1 MRKEA
6 KMFQAETKELLNLM
20 IHSIYTNREIFLR
33 ELISNASDAIDK
45 IKFEALTNSEIL
57 GEDKD
62 FKITLSV
69 NKDKKEITITDNGI
83 GMTYDEVAENIG
95 TIAKSGSK
103 AFKEKLENTSKDDID
118 IIGQFG
124 VGFYSGFMVADK
136 MTLITK
142 SPKSDMGV
150 KWTSTGDGSYE
161 IEEFEKKERGTSIT
175 LTIKD
180 GEEFMTFLE
189 DWKIRDLV
197 KKYSDYVRYPII
209 FNDETINSTKPI
221 WKTDKSQLKDENY
234 NEFYKSTFHDWEDPM
249 FHFHLKVQGSIEYT
263 ALLYIPKKAPM
274 DFYSKD
280 YKKGLQLYTKNVFIM
295 DKCDELIPEYFS
307 FVKGLVDCDDL
318 SLNISRE
325 ILQQNSELTAI
336 SKNFEKKII
345 SELEYILKNDR
356 EKYIEFWEAFGRNIK
371 FGIHDMFGMN
381 KDKLQNLLIFRSSLD
396 DKYVTLKEY
405 VERMGEEKKEILY
418 VVGEDLA
425 TVKSLPKMEALKEKG
440 VEVLILTDKI
450 DEFAL
455 KTMNEFEGKTFKSI
469 SDSDFKL
476 EENKE
481 KEEEKKEILYVVGE
495 DLATVKSL
503 PKMEALKEKG
513 VEVLILTDKIDEFA
527 LKTMNEFEGKT
538 FKSISDSDFK
548 LEENKEKEEEIKKLS
563 EDNKSMLDKIKES
576 LTGKIVDVE
585 LSNNLGSGAS
595 ALLAKGEISLE
606 MEKVLSQIPGN
617 ESIKAEKI
625 LALNPEH
632 PLFTKL
638 QECKDTPKFDDL
650 LDILYTEALMLEGF
664 QVENPVEFIKKL
676 NNLLK

>member
-336 SKNFEKKII
+336 SKNLEKKII

-405 VERMGEEKKEILY
+405 IERMGEEKKEILY

-440 VEVLILTDKI
+440 I
-450 DEFAL
+450 
-455 KTMNEFEGKTFKSI
+455 
-469 SDSDFKL
+469 
-476 EENKE
+476 
-481 KEEEKKEILYVVGE
+481 
-495 DLATVKSL
+495 
-503 PKMEALKEKG
+503 
-513 VEVLILTDKIDEFA
+513 EVLILTDKIDEFA

-617 ESIKAEKI
+617 ENIKAEKI

-632 PLFTKL
+632 PLFAKL

-664 QVENPVEFIKKL
+664 QIENPVEFIKKL

>member
-57 GEDKD
+57 GEDRD
-62 FKITLSV
+62 FKITLSID
-69 NKDKKEITITDNGI
+69 KDKKEITITDNGI

-209 FNDETINSTKPI
+209 FNDETINFTKPI

-336 SKNFEKKII
+336 SKNLEKKII

-481 KEEEKKEILYVVGE
+481 KEEE
-495 DLATVKSL
+495 
-503 PKMEALKEKG
+503 
-513 VEVLILTDKIDEFA
+513 
-527 LKTMNEFEGKT
+527 
-538 FKSISDSDFK
+538 
-548 LEENKEKEEEIKKLS
+548 IKKLS

-617 ESIKAEKI
+617 ENIKAEKI

-632 PLFTKL
+632 PLFAKL

-664 QVENPVEFIKKL
+664 QIENPVEFIKKL

>member
-6 KMFQAETKELLNLM
+6 KIFQAETKELLNLM
-20 IHSIYTNREIFLR
+20 IHSIYTNKEIFLR

-45 IKFEALTNSEIL
+45 LKFESLTNSEIL
-57 GEDKD
+57 GEDRD
-62 FKITLSV
+62 FKITISV
-69 NKDKKEITITDNGI
+69 DKDKKEITISDNGI
-83 GMTYDEVAENIG
+83 GMTYEEVAENIG

-103 AFKEKLENTSKDDID
+103 AFKEKLENVSKDDID

-136 MTLITK
+136 MTLVTK
-142 SPKSDMGV
+142 SPKSDIGV

-161 IEEFEKKERGTSIT
+161 IEEYEKTERGTTIT
-175 LTIKD
+175 LTIKE
-180 GEEFMTFLE
+180 GEEYIGFLE
-189 DWKIRDLV
+189 EWKIRDLV

-209 FNDETINSTKPI
+209 FKDETINSTKPI

-234 NEFYKSTFHDWEDPM
+234 NEFYKSNFHDWEDPM
-249 FHFHLKVQGSIEYT
+249 FHFHLKVQGNIEYT

-307 FVKGLVDCDDL
+307 FIKGLVDCDDL

-336 SKNFEKKII
+336 SKNLEKKII

-440 VEVLILTDKI
+440 IEVLILTDKI

-455 KTMNEFEGKTFKSI
+455 KTMNEFAGKNFKSI
-469 SDSDFKL
+469 
-476 EENKE
+476 N
-481 KEEEKKEILYVVGE
+481 
-495 DLATVKSL
+495 
-503 PKMEALKEKG
+503 
-513 VEVLILTDKIDEFA
+513 
-527 LKTMNEFEGKT
+527 
-538 FKSISDSDFK
+538 DSDFK

-563 EDNKSMLDKIKES
+563 EDNRTMLDKIKES
-576 LTGKIVDVE
+576 LAGKIVDVE

-617 ESIKAEKI
+617 ENVKAEKI

-638 QECKDTPKFDDL
+638 QECKDTSKFNDL
-650 LDILYTEALMLEGF
+650 LEVLYTEALMLEGF
-664 QVENPVEFIKKL
+664 QIENPVDFIKKL

>member
-62 FKITLSV
+62 FKISLSV
-69 NKDKKEITITDNGI
+69 DQDKKEITITDNGI
-83 GMTYDEVAENIG
+83 GMTYEEVAENIG

-103 AFKEKLENTSKDDID
+103 AFKEKLENTLKDEID

-136 MTLITK
+136 ITLETK

-150 KWTSTGDGSYE
+150 RWISTGDGSYE
-161 IEEFEKKERGTSIT
+161 IEEIEREQRGTAIT
-175 LTIKD
+175 LTIKEGD
-180 GEEFMTFLE
+180 EYSSFLE
-189 DWKIRDLV
+189 DWKVRDLV

-209 FNDETINSTKPI
+209 FKDETINSTKPI
-221 WKTDKSQLKDENY
+221 WKTEKSKLTEENY

-325 ILQQNSELTAI
+325 ILQQNSELTSI
-336 SKNFEKKII
+336 SKNLEKKII

-356 EKYIEFWEAFGRNIK
+356 DKYIEFWEAFGRNIK

-381 KDKLQNLLIFRSSLD
+381 KDKLQNLLIFRSSLE

-405 VERMGEEKKEILY
+405 VSRMGEEKKEILY

-425 TVKSLPKMEALKEKG
+425 TVKSLPKMEALKDKG
-440 VEVLILTDKI
+440 
-450 DEFAL
+450 
-455 KTMNEFEGKTFKSI
+455 M
-469 SDSDFKL
+469 
-476 EENKE
+476 
-481 KEEEKKEILYVVGE
+481 
-495 DLATVKSL
+495 
-503 PKMEALKEKG
+503 
-513 VEVLILTDKIDEFA
+513 EVLILTDKIDEFA

-576 LTGKIVDVE
+576 LKEKIVDVE

-595 ALLAKGEISLE
+595 ALLANGEISLE

-617 ESIKAEKI
+617 ENIKAEKV

-632 PLFTKL
+632 PLFVKL
-638 QECKDTPKFDDL
+638 QECKDTPKFNDL
-650 LDILYTEALMLEGF
+650 LDVLYTEALMLEGF
-664 QVENPVEFIKKL
+664 QIENPVEFIKKL
-676 NNLLK
+676 NSLIK

>member
-1 MRKEA
+1 MKKEA

-124 VGFYSGFMVADK
+124 VGFYSGFMVANK

-307 FVKGLVDCDDL
+307 FVKGLVYCDDL

-336 SKNFEKKII
+336 SKNLEKKII
-345 SELEYILKNDR
+345 SELEYILKNDK

-440 VEVLILTDKI
+440 I
-450 DEFAL
+450 
-455 KTMNEFEGKTFKSI
+455 
-469 SDSDFKL
+469 
-476 EENKE
+476 
-481 KEEEKKEILYVVGE
+481 
-495 DLATVKSL
+495 
-503 PKMEALKEKG
+503 
-513 VEVLILTDKIDEFA
+513 EVLILTDKIDEFA

-617 ESIKAEKI
+617 ENIKAEKI

-632 PLFTKL
+632 PLFAKL

-664 QVENPVEFIKKL
+664 QIENPVEFIKKL

>member
-6 KMFQAETKELLNLM
+6 KVFQAETKELLNLM
-20 IHSIYTNREIFLR
+20 IHSIYTNKEIFLR

-45 IKFEALTNSEIL
+45 LKFESLTNSEIL
-57 GEDKD
+57 GEDRD
-62 FKITLSV
+62 FKITISV
-69 NKDKKEITITDNGI
+69 DKDKKEITISDNGI
-83 GMTYDEVAENIG
+83 GMTYEEVAENIG

-103 AFKEKLENTSKDDID
+103 AFKEKLENVSKDDID

-142 SPKSDMGV
+142 SPKSDIGV

-161 IEEFEKKERGTSIT
+161 IEEYEKAERGTTIT
-175 LTIKD
+175 LTIKE
-180 GEEFMTFLE
+180 GEEYIGFLE
-189 DWKIRDLV
+189 EWKIRDLV

-209 FNDETINSTKPI
+209 FKDETINSTKPI

-234 NEFYKSTFHDWEDPM
+234 NEFYKSNFHDWEDPM
-249 FHFHLKVQGSIEYT
+249 FHFHLKVQGNIEYT

-307 FVKGLVDCDDL
+307 FIKGLVDCDDL

-336 SKNFEKKII
+336 SKNLEKKII

-440 VEVLILTDKI
+440 IEVLILTDKI

-455 KTMNEFEGKTFKSI
+455 KTMNEFAGKNFKSI
-469 SDSDFKL
+469 NDSDFKL

-481 KEEEKKEILYVVGE
+481 KEEQ
-495 DLATVKSL
+495 
-503 PKMEALKEKG
+503 
-513 VEVLILTDKIDEFA
+513 
-527 LKTMNEFEGKT
+527 
-538 FKSISDSDFK
+538 
-548 LEENKEKEEEIKKLS
+548 IKKLS
-563 EDNKSMLDKIKES
+563 EDNRTMLDKIKES
-576 LTGKIVDVE
+576 LAGKIVDVE

-617 ESIKAEKI
+617 ENVKAEKV

-632 PLFTKL
+632 PLFAKL
-638 QECKDTPKFDDL
+638 QECKDTSKFNDL
-650 LDILYTEALMLEGF
+650 LEVLYTEALMLEGF
-664 QVENPVEFIKKL
+664 QIENPVDFIKKL

>member
-6 KMFQAETKELLNLM
+6 KVFQAETKELLNLM
-20 IHSIYTNREIFLR
+20 IHSIYTNKEIFLR

-45 IKFEALTNSEIL
+45 LKFESLTNSEIL
-57 GEDKD
+57 GEDRD
-62 FKITLSV
+62 FKITISV
-69 NKDKKEITITDNGI
+69 DKDKKEITISDNGI
-83 GMTYDEVAENIG
+83 GMIYEEVAENIG

-103 AFKEKLENTSKDDID
+103 AFKEKLENISKDDID

-136 MTLITK
+136 MTLVTK
-142 SPKSDMGV
+142 SPKSDIGV

-161 IEEFEKKERGTSIT
+161 IEEYEKTERGTTIT
-175 LTIKD
+175 LTIKE
-180 GEEFMTFLE
+180 GEEYIGFLE
-189 DWKIRDLV
+189 EWKIRDLV

-209 FNDETINSTKPI
+209 FKDETINSTKPI

-234 NEFYKSTFHDWEDPM
+234 NEFYKSNFHDWEDPM
-249 FHFHLKVQGSIEYT
+249 FHFHLKVQGNIEYT

-307 FVKGLVDCDDL
+307 FIKGLVDCDDL

-336 SKNFEKKII
+336 SKNLEKKII

-440 VEVLILTDKI
+440 IEVLILTDKI

-455 KTMNEFEGKTFKSI
+455 KTMNEFDGKNFKSI
-469 SDSDFKL
+469 
-476 EENKE
+476 N
-481 KEEEKKEILYVVGE
+481 
-495 DLATVKSL
+495 
-503 PKMEALKEKG
+503 
-513 VEVLILTDKIDEFA
+513 
-527 LKTMNEFEGKT
+527 
-538 FKSISDSDFK
+538 DSDFK

-563 EDNKSMLDKIKES
+563 EDNRTMLDKIKES
-576 LTGKIVDVE
+576 LAGKIVDVE

-617 ESIKAEKI
+617 ENVKAEKV

-632 PLFTKL
+632 PLFAKL
-638 QECKDTPKFDDL
+638 QECKDTSKFNDL
-650 LDILYTEALMLEGF
+650 LEVLYTEALMLEGF
-664 QVENPVEFIKKL
+664 QIENPVDFIKKL

>member
-57 GEDKD
+57 GEDRD
-62 FKITLSV
+62 FKITLAV
-69 NKDKKEITITDNGI
+69 DKDKKEITITDNGI

-124 VGFYSGFMVADK
+124 IGFYSGFMVADK

-249 FHFHLKVQGSIEYT
+249 FHFHLKVQGNIEYT

-336 SKNFEKKII
+336 SKNLEKKII

-440 VEVLILTDKI
+440 I
-450 DEFAL
+450 
-455 KTMNEFEGKTFKSI
+455 
-469 SDSDFKL
+469 
-476 EENKE
+476 
-481 KEEEKKEILYVVGE
+481 
-495 DLATVKSL
+495 
-503 PKMEALKEKG
+503 
-513 VEVLILTDKIDEFA
+513 EVLILTDKIDEFA

-617 ESIKAEKI
+617 ENIKAEKI

-632 PLFTKL
+632 PLFAKL

-664 QVENPVEFIKKL
+664 QIENPVEFIKKL

>member
-1 MRKEA
+1 ML
-6 KMFQAETKELLNLM
+6 QETKELLNLM

-336 SKNFEKKII
+336 SKNLEKKII

-440 VEVLILTDKI
+440 I
-450 DEFAL
+450 
-455 KTMNEFEGKTFKSI
+455 
-469 SDSDFKL
+469 
-476 EENKE
+476 
-481 KEEEKKEILYVVGE
+481 
-495 DLATVKSL
+495 
-503 PKMEALKEKG
+503 
-513 VEVLILTDKIDEFA
+513 EVLILTDKIDEFA

-617 ESIKAEKI
+617 ENIKAEKI

-632 PLFTKL
+632 PLFAKL

-664 QVENPVEFIKKL
+664 QIENPVEFIKKL

>member
-336 SKNFEKKII
+336 SKNLEKKII

-371 FGIHDMFGMN
+371 FGIHDMFGVN

-440 VEVLILTDKI
+440 I
-450 DEFAL
+450 
-455 KTMNEFEGKTFKSI
+455 
-469 SDSDFKL
+469 
-476 EENKE
+476 
-481 KEEEKKEILYVVGE
+481 
-495 DLATVKSL
+495 
-503 PKMEALKEKG
+503 
-513 VEVLILTDKIDEFA
+513 EVLILTDKIDEFA

-617 ESIKAEKI
+617 ENIKAEKI

-632 PLFTKL
+632 PLFAKL

-664 QVENPVEFIKKL
+664 QIENPVEFIKKL

>member
-1 MRKEA
+1 MKKEA

-69 NKDKKEITITDNGI
+69 DKDKKEITITDNGI

-336 SKNFEKKII
+336 SKNLEKKII

-440 VEVLILTDKI
+440 I
-450 DEFAL
+450 
-455 KTMNEFEGKTFKSI
+455 
-469 SDSDFKL
+469 
-476 EENKE
+476 
-481 KEEEKKEILYVVGE
+481 
-495 DLATVKSL
+495 
-503 PKMEALKEKG
+503 
-513 VEVLILTDKIDEFA
+513 EVLILTDKIDEFA

-617 ESIKAEKI
+617 ENIKAEKI

-632 PLFTKL
+632 PLFAKL

-664 QVENPVEFIKKL
+664 QIENPVEFIKKL

>member
-249 FHFHLKVQGSIEYT
+249 FHFHLKIQGSIEYT

-336 SKNFEKKII
+336 SKNLEKKII

-440 VEVLILTDKI
+440 I
-450 DEFAL
+450 
-455 KTMNEFEGKTFKSI
+455 
-469 SDSDFKL
+469 
-476 EENKE
+476 
-481 KEEEKKEILYVVGE
+481 
-495 DLATVKSL
+495 
-503 PKMEALKEKG
+503 
-513 VEVLILTDKIDEFA
+513 EVLILTDKIDEFA

-576 LTGKIVDVE
+576 LIGKIVDVE

-617 ESIKAEKI
+617 ENIKAEKI

-632 PLFTKL
+632 PLFAKL

-664 QVENPVEFIKKL
+664 QIENPVEFIKKL

>member
-481 KEEEKKEILYVVGE
+481 KEEE
-495 DLATVKSL
+495 
-503 PKMEALKEKG
+503 
-513 VEVLILTDKIDEFA
+513 
-527 LKTMNEFEGKT
+527 
-538 FKSISDSDFK
+538 
-548 LEENKEKEEEIKKLS
+548 IKKLS

>member
-6 KMFQAETKELLNLM
+6 KVFQAETKELLNLM
-20 IHSIYTNREIFLR
+20 IHSIYTNKEIFLR

-45 IKFEALTNSEIL
+45 LKFESLTNSEIL
-57 GEDKD
+57 EEDRD
-62 FKITLSV
+62 FKITISV
-69 NKDKKEITITDNGI
+69 DKDKKEITISDNGI
-83 GMTYDEVAENIG
+83 GMTYEEVAENIG

-103 AFKEKLENTSKDDID
+103 AFKEKLENISKDDID

-136 MTLITK
+136 MTLVTK
-142 SPKSDMGV
+142 SPKSDIGV

-161 IEEFEKKERGTSIT
+161 IEEYEKTERGTTIT
-175 LTIKD
+175 LTIKE
-180 GEEFMTFLE
+180 GEEYIGFLE
-189 DWKIRDLV
+189 EWKIRDLV

-209 FNDETINSTKPI
+209 FKDETINSTKPI

-234 NEFYKSTFHDWEDPM
+234 NEFYKSNFHDWEDPM
-249 FHFHLKVQGSIEYT
+249 FHFHLKVQGNIEYT

-307 FVKGLVDCDDL
+307 FIKGLVDCDDL

-336 SKNFEKKII
+336 SKNLEKKII

-440 VEVLILTDKI
+440 IEVLILTDKI

-455 KTMNEFEGKTFKSI
+455 KTMNEFDGKNFKSI
-469 SDSDFKL
+469 
-476 EENKE
+476 N
-481 KEEEKKEILYVVGE
+481 
-495 DLATVKSL
+495 
-503 PKMEALKEKG
+503 
-513 VEVLILTDKIDEFA
+513 
-527 LKTMNEFEGKT
+527 
-538 FKSISDSDFK
+538 DSDFK

-563 EDNKSMLDKIKES
+563 EDNRTMLDKIKES
-576 LTGKIVDVE
+576 LAGKIVDVE

-617 ESIKAEKI
+617 ENVKAEKV

-632 PLFTKL
+632 PLFAKL
-638 QECKDTPKFDDL
+638 QECKDTSKFNDL
-650 LDILYTEALMLEGF
+650 LEVLYTEALMLEGF
-664 QVENPVEFIKKL
+664 QIENPVDFIKKL

>member
-336 SKNFEKKII
+336 SKNLEKKII

-405 VERMGEEKKEILY
+405 VERM
-418 VVGEDLA
+418 
-425 TVKSLPKMEALKEKG
+425 
-440 VEVLILTDKI
+440 
-450 DEFAL
+450 
-455 KTMNEFEGKTFKSI
+455 
-469 SDSDFKL
+469 
-476 EENKE
+476 
-481 KEEEKKEILYVVGE
+481 EEEKKEILYVVGE

-513 VEVLILTDKIDEFA
+513 IEVLILTDKIDEFA

-617 ESIKAEKI
+617 ENIKAEKI

-632 PLFTKL
+632 PLFAKL

-664 QVENPVEFIKKL
+664 QIENPVEFIKKL

>member
-1 MRKEA
+1 MKKEA

-103 AFKEKLENTSKDDID
+103 AFKEKLENASKDDID

-142 SPKSDMGV
+142 SPQSDMGV

-336 SKNFEKKII
+336 SKNLEKKII

-440 VEVLILTDKI
+440 I
-450 DEFAL
+450 
-455 KTMNEFEGKTFKSI
+455 
-469 SDSDFKL
+469 
-476 EENKE
+476 
-481 KEEEKKEILYVVGE
+481 
-495 DLATVKSL
+495 
-503 PKMEALKEKG
+503 
-513 VEVLILTDKIDEFA
+513 EVLILTDKIDEFA

-617 ESIKAEKI
+617 ENIKAEKI

-632 PLFTKL
+632 PLFAKL

-664 QVENPVEFIKKL
+664 QIENPVEFIKKL

>member
-33 ELISNASDAIDK
+33 EFISNASDAIDK

-336 SKNFEKKII
+336 SKNLEKKII

-440 VEVLILTDKI
+440 I
-450 DEFAL
+450 
-455 KTMNEFEGKTFKSI
+455 
-469 SDSDFKL
+469 
-476 EENKE
+476 
-481 KEEEKKEILYVVGE
+481 
-495 DLATVKSL
+495 
-503 PKMEALKEKG
+503 
-513 VEVLILTDKIDEFA
+513 EVLILTDKIDEFA

-617 ESIKAEKI
+617 ENIKAEKI

-632 PLFTKL
+632 PLLAKL

-664 QVENPVEFIKKL
+664 QIENPVEFIKKL

>member
-57 GEDKD
+57 GEDRD

-180 GEEFMTFLE
+180 GEEFITFLE

-249 FHFHLKVQGSIEYT
+249 FHFHLKIQGSIEYT

-336 SKNFEKKII
+336 SKNLEKKII

-440 VEVLILTDKI
+440 I
-450 DEFAL
+450 
-455 KTMNEFEGKTFKSI
+455 
-469 SDSDFKL
+469 
-476 EENKE
+476 
-481 KEEEKKEILYVVGE
+481 
-495 DLATVKSL
+495 
-503 PKMEALKEKG
+503 
-513 VEVLILTDKIDEFA
+513 EVLILTDKIDEFA

-617 ESIKAEKI
+617 ENIKAEKI

-632 PLFTKL
+632 PLFAKL

-664 QVENPVEFIKKL
+664 QIENPVEFIKKL

>member
-6 KMFQAETKELLNLM
+6 KVFQAETKELLNLM
-20 IHSIYTNREIFLR
+20 IHSIYTNKEIFLR

-45 IKFEALTNSEIL
+45 LKFESLTNSEIL
-57 GEDKD
+57 GEDRD
-62 FKITLSV
+62 FKITISV
-69 NKDKKEITITDNGI
+69 DKDKKEITISDNGI
-83 GMTYDEVAENIG
+83 GMTYEEVAENIG

-103 AFKEKLENTSKDDID
+103 AFKEKLENVSKDDID

-136 MTLITK
+136 MTLVTK
-142 SPKSDMGV
+142 SPKSDIGV

-161 IEEFEKKERGTSIT
+161 IEEYEKAERGTTIT
-175 LTIKD
+175 LTIKE
-180 GEEFMTFLE
+180 GEEYIGFLE
-189 DWKIRDLV
+189 EWKIRDLV

-209 FNDETINSTKPI
+209 FKDETINSTKPI

-234 NEFYKSTFHDWEDPM
+234 NEFYKSNFHDWEDPM
-249 FHFHLKVQGSIEYT
+249 FHFHLKVQGNIEYT

-307 FVKGLVDCDDL
+307 FIKGLVDCDDL

-336 SKNFEKKII
+336 SKNLEKKII

-440 VEVLILTDKI
+440 IEVLILTDKI

-455 KTMNEFEGKTFKSI
+455 KTMNEFAGKNFKSI
-469 SDSDFKL
+469 
-476 EENKE
+476 N
-481 KEEEKKEILYVVGE
+481 
-495 DLATVKSL
+495 
-503 PKMEALKEKG
+503 
-513 VEVLILTDKIDEFA
+513 
-527 LKTMNEFEGKT
+527 
-538 FKSISDSDFK
+538 DSDFK

-563 EDNKSMLDKIKES
+563 EDNRTMLDKIKES
-576 LTGKIVDVE
+576 LAGKIVDVE

-617 ESIKAEKI
+617 ENVKAEKV

-632 PLFTKL
+632 PLFVKL
-638 QECKDTPKFDDL
+638 QECKNTSKFNDL
-650 LDILYTEALMLEGF
+650 LEVLYTEALMLEGF
-664 QVENPVEFIKKL
+664 QIENPVDFIKKL